1 MKKLLFQLDTD
12 QHAAVFDTVVGYDG
26 GADHVIGHGG
36 CTPDNVRALVDGAI
50 FTRSPKEKKNTALF
64 IGGSDMVA
72 GEKLL
77 DAVQKVFFGNF
88 RVSVMIDSNGSNTTA
103 AAAAAK
109 LMSSGGVAGKKVV
122 ILGGTGPVGQRAA
135 VMLTREG
142 ADVVLCSRG
151 QERARAACD
160 AIKDRFGVD
169 ITPLGT
175 ATSEDRTRAVEDAQ
189 IVIATG
195 AAGVQLLDR
204 AAWENNAAIEML
216 ADANATP
223 PLGIEGVDMMDRGE
237 IRSGQD
243 LLGGYRFRHPET
255 RPAPGLY
262 CQAVRKQRPGVR
274 CRGDLRTGQDDD
286 VNPLSADDADYRR

>member
-12 QHAAVFDTVVGYDG
+12 PHAAVFDTVVGYDG

-72 GEKLL
+72 GEQLL
-77 DAVQKVFFGNF
+77 DAVQQVFFANF
-88 RVSVMIDSNGSNTTA
+88 RVSVMLDSNGSNTTA

-109 LMSSGGVAGKKVV
+109 LLGSGGVTGKKVV

-142 ADVVLCSRG
+142 AEVVLCSRG
-151 QERARAACD
+151 QARADAACT

-169 ITPLGT
+169 VTALGT
-175 ATSEDRTRAVEDAQ
+175 ATDEDRADAVADAQ

-195 AAGVQLLDR
+195 AAGVQLLAR
-204 AAWENNAAIEML
+204 EAWENNPSIEML

-223 PLGIEGVDMMDRGE
+223 PLGIAGVDMMDRGE
-237 IRSGQD
+237 VRSGKTCWGAIGFGTLKLALHRACIARLFESNDQV
-243 LLGGYRFRHPET
+243 F
-255 RPAPGLY
+255 
-262 CQAVRKQRPGVR
+262 
-274 CRGDLRTGQDDD
+274 
-286 VNPLSADDADYRR
+286 DAEEIFALAKTMG